1 MKYKLGE
8 IAEITMGQSPKS
20 QYYNNTGDGIP
31 FLQEIEHLDL
41 KNLLSIPIQHI
52 LQKLLKPEM

>member
-1 MKYKLGE
+1 MKYRLGE

-31 FLQEIEHLDL
+31 FLQGNRTFGF
-41 KNLLSIPIQHI
+41 KNLFLIHIQHI
-52 LQKLLKPEM
+52 LQKLLKLEM